1 MLILIPVPCDPN
13 AILTPA
19 TFHLANSCLYFTT
32 QLGSHLQEAPHS
44 HPGGLDTT
52 PPWIP
57 HNDRIVWCIGARVT
71 WLQILSLLF
80 INRVTMG
87 KLLSLSVPSFSHL

>member
-1 MLILIPVPCDPN
+1 MLILIPVPCAPN

-19 TFHLANSCLYFTT
+19 TFHLANSCLYFIA
-32 QLGSHLQEAPHS
+32 QLRSHLQEAPHP

-57 HNDRIVWCIGARVT
+57 HNDLYCLVQWSQSDLAANFVSAIY
-71 WLQILSLLF
+71 
-80 INRVTMG
+80 
-87 KLLSLSVPSFSHL
+87 